1 MPSHETMSIM
11 NCNSL
16 HEMTKMTSPEEH
28 QQSAKITSQKFDEK
42 TELNTQTFVAIP
54 QCDASTTN
62 VQNESTFQM
71 PVNEPM
77 KGEKLSPRLEIF
89 PEKSDPM
96 VMVSYS
102 FLQSM
107 SGGAFNPKVING
119 MRENDLLTHDL
130 EKKSAGT
137 GNSIQRSETTLA
149 KKTTAKK
156 DKKCLIKRSPPL
168 LNDAKKQ
175 DFDSVC
181 PACNDKASIHVHYG
195 GRSCHSCRAFFRRS
209 VININRYLIEYDNS
223 KKILLFAY

>member
-1 MPSHETMSIM
+1 MSSM
-11 NCNSL
+11 NCNSW

-28 QQSAKITSQKFDEK
+28 QQRARITSQKFDEK

-54 QCDASTTN
+54 QCDASTSN
-62 VQNESTFQM
+62 AQNESPIQM

-77 KGEKLSPRLEIF
+77 KGEKLSTRLENF

-137 GNSIQRSETTLA
+137 GNSTQGSETTLGI
-149 KKTTAKK
+149 KTTPKK
-156 DKKCLIKRSPPL
+156 DKKCLIKKSPPPTL
-168 LNDAKKQ
+168 LNDVKEQ

-209 VININRYLIEYDNS
+209 IININRY
-223 KKILLFAY
+223 